1 MRRRRRTRARIAPS
15 RLPLPAH
22 EGPPRSP
29 QAGFTLIELLV
40 VISILGILAAI
51 VTMSMVGITT
61 IAQQRAAAAE
71 EQTVQVAFDTMLA
84 EQQVDIGNICQGLPA
99 DAPARVGTRDMSQF
113 PVSTPYT
120 GPASHHPVALW
131 PRYLRQQ
138 TTHGVYRC
146 VVTVAPNG
154 TVEDTGQVQQVS
166 YSS

>member
-1 MRRRRRTRARIAPS
+1 MRRRHRIRATVA
-15 RLPLPAH
+15 
-22 EGPPRSP
+22 PPRALQRIRPHLPRNS
-29 QAGFTLIELLV
+29 QRGFTLIELLV

-84 EQQVDIGNICQGLPA
+84 EQQVDAGNICQDLPA
-99 DAPARVGTRDMSQF
+99 DSPARTGTRDMSRF
-113 PVSTPYT
+113 PVSTGYD
-120 GPASHHPVALW
+120 GPASHHLVALW

-146 VVTVAPNG
+146 VVTTGSDG
-154 TVEDTGQVQQVS
+154 TVEDTGQIQQVS
-166 YSS
+166 YSP